1 MLSSSERNRTSNIEC
16 YSVANLTGPSLIF
29 GSKAK
34 AYPCVS
40 QKTYLHIVTK
50 TSLNKLEC
58 LSLTNTFMPSL
69 ILESKTGAYQS

>member
-1 MLSSSERNRTSNIEC
+1 MCYHLVNETEETEQVSESARPW
-16 YSVANLTGPSLIF
+16 PSLIF
-29 GSKAK
+29 GSKAI

-58 LSLTNTFMPSL
+58 LS
-69 ILESKTGAYQS
+69 